1 MPHTYAILML
11 IIVISWLLTYII
23 PAGEYA
29 REKKRTNHSYSWYL
43 SHSIFR
49 TSKFLNI
56 FRAVPEGLIS
66 GGNCFYVFLVGGAF
80 GIVHKTGAFENG
92 VNKAMRVLGKA
103 NF

>member
-29 REKKRTNHSYSWYL
+29 REKKNGQTIVIPGTY
-43 SHSIFR
+43 HSIFR

-66 GGNCFYVFLVGGAF
+66 GEKLFLCIFSGWRFWNCPQNRCF
-80 GIVHKTGAFENG
+80 
-92 VNKAMRVLGKA
+92 
-103 NF
+103 